1 MKIKVFAPASIGNFS
16 VGYDLLGAALQ
27 PVNDYL
33 LGDIIEVSRHCY
45 GKWIIKGPF
54 HEQLPSAPEDNI
66 IYHCLQFFNQQLE
79 SKNTATGR
87 EIPIEN
93 LSVTLDKRLP
103 VGSGLGSSSSSIVAM
118 MVALNHW
125 YKKPFSE
132 HELLL
137 MMGKMEAQISGSL
150 HYDNIAPCY
159 LGGLQ
164 LMGNDDVIS
173 RQLPWDFSGYFV
185 VANPGSRI
193 MTKQAR
199 EVLPKQLSMQTT
211 IAHAANLANF
221 IQSLY
226 EQDEQ
231 QLYAHFNDLIAE
243 PYRQDLLPDYV
254 THKSELLKLGAKV
267 VGISGSGPTLFA
279 FADSLDSAETLERYL
294 ASNYRS
300 NDQAFCY
307 ICQLSSSGARI
318 IAEE

>member
-33 LGDIIEVSRHCY
+33 LGDIIELSRHCY
-45 GKWIIKGPF
+45 GKWIVKGPF
-54 HEQLPSAPEDNI
+54 HKQLPENPEDNI
-66 IYHCLQFFNQQLE
+66 IFHCLQFFNQQLKT
-79 SKNTATGR
+79 KNAATGR
-87 EIPIEN
+87 EIPTEN

-118 MVALNHW
+118 MAALNYWH
-125 YKKPFSE
+125 KQPFTE
-132 HELLL
+132 HELLQ

-173 RQLPWDFSGYFV
+173 RQLPWNFSGYFV
-185 VANPGSRI
+185 VANPGTHI

-199 EVLPKQLSMQTT
+199 EILPKQLSLQTT

-221 IQSLY
+221 VQSLY

-231 QLYAHFNDLIAE
+231 QLFTHFTDLLAE
-243 PYRQDLLPDYV
+243 PYRQDLLPNYV
-254 THKSELLKLGAKV
+254 AHKAELQKLGAKV

-279 FADSLDSAETLERYL
+279 FADTLESAEKLENYL
-294 ASNYRS
+294 SSNYRS
-300 NDQAFCY
+300 TDQAFCY

>member
-27 PVNDYL
+27 PINDYL
-33 LGDIIEVSRHCY
+33 LGDIIELCRHCY
-45 GKWIIKGPF
+45 GKWIFKGPF
-54 HEQLPSAPEDNI
+54 QEQLPENPEDNI
-66 IYHCLQFFNQQLE
+66 IYDCLHSFNQQL
-79 SKNTATGR
+79 KAKCQLTGKD
-87 EIPIEN
+87 IPIEN

-125 YKKPFSE
+125 YKRPFDE
-132 HELLL
+132 QELLR
-137 MMGKMEAQISGSL
+137 MMGVMEAKISGSL

-164 LMGNDDVIS
+164 LMANDDTICRS
-173 RQLPWDFSGYFV
+173 LPWPFSGYFV
-185 VANPGSRI
+185 IANPGTHI
-193 MTKQAR
+193 MTRQAR
-199 EVLPKQLSMQTT
+199 DVLPKQLPMHTT
-211 IAHAANLANF
+211 ISHAANLANF

-226 EQDEQ
+226 QQNEQ
-231 QLYAHFNDLIAE
+231 QLFAHFNDLIAE
-243 PYRQDLLPDYV
+243 PYRQDLLPDYPA
-254 THKSELLKLGAKV
+254 HKTALQSLGAKV

-279 FADSLDSAETLERYL
+279 FVETLEDAKKIESYL

-300 NDQAFCY
+300 NDKAFSH
-307 ICQLSSSGARI
+307 ICQLSPTGTRI

>member
-45 GKWIIKGPF
+45 GKWNVKGPF
-54 HEQLPSAPEDNI
+54 HEQLPANPEDNI

-79 SKNTATGR
+79 SKNAATGR
-87 EIPIEN
+87 EPPIEN

-125 YKKPFSE
+125 YKQPFTE
-132 HELLL
+132 HELLQ

-164 LMGNDDVIS
+164 LMGNDGVLS
-173 RQLPWDFSGYFV
+173 RQLPWNFSGYFV
-185 VANPGSRI
+185 VANPGTRL

-199 EVLPKQLSMQTT
+199 EVLPKQLPMQTT

-254 THKSELLKLGAKV
+254 THKTELLKLGAKV
-267 VGISGSGPTLFA
+267 VGISGSGPTLFTVA
-279 FADSLDSAETLERYL
+279 NTLASAEALERYL